1 MPAAGSRGVAVVE
14 LAPEGVVRVGGEDW
28 SAVLIGGTSLP
39 AESGVEVVDRRGL
52 RLIVR
57 PTDPTATRA
66 VANGTPPAAL
76 APLSRREAE
85 VAALI
90 ARGLTNKQIA
100 AELIVAE
107 TTVDRHVSHILGKLG
122 FATRAQVAVWVAERQ
137 ASAPSR

>member
-1 MPAAGSRGVAVVE
+1 MRGMPAAGTRGVAVVE
-14 LAPEGVVRVGGEDW
+14 LAPEGVVRVAGEDW
-28 SAVLIGGTSLP
+28 SAVLVGGARLP
-39 AESGVEVVDRRGL
+39 AESSVEVVDRRGL

-57 PTDPTATRA
+57 PVDPVAARA
-66 VANGTPPAAL
+66 EPPEWF
-76 APLSRREAE
+76 APLSRRESE

-122 FATRAQVAVWVAERQ
+122 FATRAQVAVWVAERGT
-137 ASAPSR
+137 PSP